1 MIIIKWILNTV
12 DQELGKEQVRFR
24 EGKKCGELIFSFKIS
39 SGNAQSGKD
48 SCALT
53 FTKQLTASIEI
64 VSFLFERGILFSSK
78 TVIYVKVNFCLY
90 MDISLRHFSVHL
102 HFSY

>member
-1 MIIIKWILNTV
+1 MKWISNTV

-24 EGKKCGELIFSFKIS
+24 EGKERSEQIFTFKIS

-53 FTKQLTASIEI
+53 FTKQLTVPIW
-64 VSFLFERGILFSSK
+64 FERGILFASK
-78 TVIYVKVNFCLY
+78 TVIYVIMNFCLY
-90 MDISLRHFSVHL
+90 MDIILELFSVHL
-102 HFSY
+102 HFSYWG